1 MITFDKTVVIE
12 RPPGEVFD
20 FVSDP
25 ANDALYRSGAQV
37 AAWASEGPVGVGS
50 RMRSVDHYLGRE
62 VVTWSEVTLWDPPN
76 AYAFETVTGS
86 FPSRFALT
94 FKPREGGTEV
104 NVHGEMTFK
113 GLGKVIEWIFGR
125 QIETQAKH
133 DFDALKRVLEKR
145 EEAASA
151 P

>member
-12 RPPGEVFD
+12 RPPEQVFE

-37 AAWASEGPVGVGS
+37 AAWASEGPIGVGS
-50 RMRSVDHYLGRE
+50 RMQSVDHFLGRE
-62 VVTWSEVTLWDPPN
+62 VVTWSEITQWDPPN

-94 FKPREGGTEV
+94 FRPRAGGTEV
-104 NVHGEMTFK
+104 NIQGEMTFR
-113 GLGKVIEWIFGR
+113 GLAKVIEWIFGG
-125 QIETQAKH
+125 QIKTQAKR
-133 DFDALKRVLEKR
+133 DFDNLKRVLEQR
-145 EEAASA
+145 QEAGA